1 MANRPSSK
9 KRIRQ
14 NARRHRLNNW
24 RRDRIKTAVR
34 AFDEAVTA
42 GDAATA
48 GEKLQACYK
57 ELDRVAAKGTIH
69 KNQASRRKARLA
81 KRLNAISQG

>member
-24 RRDRIKTAVR
+24 RRDRIKQAVR
-34 AFDEAVTA
+34 AFDEAVA
-42 GDAATA
+42 DGDAAA
-48 GEKLQACYK
+48 ASQRLEVCYK

-69 KNQASRRKARLA
+69 KNRASRRKSRLA
-81 KRLNAISQG
+81 KRLKTIAQG